1 MPAADTVPKKSPS
14 GPSRDRRG
22 CCWKPQ
28 RPIQTQALLQ
38 RFPQNST
45 EIHLPPTKKKKNS
58 RQKGKKMFK
67 YIYIYTHTHT
77 IYIIDIH
84 THNPGM

>member
-28 RPIQTQALLQ
+28 HPIQTQALLQ

-45 EIHLPPTKKKKNS
+45 EIHLPPTKKKKKIHAK
-58 RQKGKKMFK
+58 KGKKCLN
-67 YIYIYTHTHT
+67 IYIYTHTHT

>member
-14 GPSRDRRG
+14 DPSRDRRG

-45 EIHLPPTKKKKNS
+45 EIHLPPNKKKK
-58 RQKGKKMFK
+58 KKK
-67 YIYIYTHTHT
+67 ITPKREK
-77 IYIIDIH
+77 
-84 THNPGM
+84 NV